1 MMQSKIH
8 VVRYILVIV
17 ACGFL
22 LNCTPRQTNYRSGSL
37 ETARTLYSMSPEM
50 IYDRPLTR
58 EKEES
63 KKEHELNIYRAILE
77 QKFEFNPPVHI
88 LLMIP
93 SRPMHGFWNYGR
105 YAAHLDSF
113 NIMILN
119 ELTEKLKNTGL
130 VNDIKLAASMF
141 RTGSVDG
148 LQEIAARYRADECL
162 LLSYDLWLVRLSSCL
177 GFWPVSSLKGDLNSE
192 MMLIDTRTGF
202 FLAGSRYSFSKKSS
216 SDVLIQRN
224 KELEVMQ
231 LMVADLTDA
240 IVVDLLEFYE
250 SESSK

>member
-1 MMQSKIH
+1 MMQSKTLI
-8 VVRYILVIV
+8 VRCILFIV

-50 IYDRPLTR
+50 IYDQPLIR
-58 EKEES
+58 GKEES
-63 KKEHELNIYRAILE
+63 KKEHELNIYQAILE

-93 SRPMHGFWNYGR
+93 SQPMYSFWTHGKHS
-105 YAAHLDSF
+105 AHLDSF

-130 VNDIKLAASMF
+130 VNDIELAASMF
-141 RTGSVDG
+141 RTGSVAG

-162 LLSYDLWLVRLSSCL
+162 LLSYNLWLAQFSSCL
-177 GFWPVSSLKGDLNSE
+177 GFWLVNSLKGNLNSE

-216 SDVLIQRN
+216 SNVLIQQN

-240 IVVDLLEFYE
+240 IVIDLMEFYE